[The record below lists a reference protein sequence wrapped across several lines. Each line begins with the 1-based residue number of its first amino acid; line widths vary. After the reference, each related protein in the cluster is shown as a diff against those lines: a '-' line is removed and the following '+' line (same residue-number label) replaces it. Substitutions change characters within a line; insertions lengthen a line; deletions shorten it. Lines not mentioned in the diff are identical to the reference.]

1 MMGETDEFSTGWNGM
16 ITRWK
21 WDLMA
26 KKMTSE
32 IPVLKLNNTRLRS
45 IPV

>member
-1 MMGETDEFSTGWNGM
+1 M
-16 ITRWK
+16 ITRWE

-26 KKMTSE
+26 KMMTSE